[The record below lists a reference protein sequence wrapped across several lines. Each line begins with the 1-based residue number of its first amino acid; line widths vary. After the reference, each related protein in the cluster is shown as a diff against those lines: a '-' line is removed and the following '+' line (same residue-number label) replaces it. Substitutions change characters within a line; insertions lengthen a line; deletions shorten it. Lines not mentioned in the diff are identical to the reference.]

1 MAETFA
7 RPKLLTDKQ
16 ISTIRGKAIVGHAT
30 PAELMSVFGHYD
42 LIEMELDKCDYDDLL
57 GTEGWRHR
65 FRLPDAD

>member
-1 MAETFA
+1 MAEIFA

-16 ISTIRGKAIVGHAT
+16 ISTIRGKAMVGHASV
-30 PAELMSVFGHYD
+30 PELMSVFGHYD